1 MRKFLTIILLLVSV
15 MISAQQPQM
24 TFKQQAIDI
33 GHISVKKKKVKCR
46 FVFRNV
52 GDAPLL
58 IDEVETSCGCTSAS
72 YKARPVPPGSH
83 GVITIVFRPNTQ
95 PPGEFRKAITVYAN
109 TPGGYTRLFIK
120 GKIHL

>member
-1 MRKFLTIILLLVSV
+1 MRKFLTVMLLLVSV

-24 TFKQQAIDI
+24 TFKQQAIDL
-33 GHISVKKKKVKCR
+33 GDISIKKKKVKCR
-46 FVFRNV
+46 FVFCNT
-52 GDAPLL
+52 GDTPLRVA
-58 IDEVETSCGCTSAS
+58 EVETSCGCTSAS
-72 YKARPVPPGSH
+72 YKAHPVAPGSR